1 MLPLLIGGNE
11 QLWKAIPS
19 SLGIVSPNLQRSK
32 GNHQPY
38 VFVMISCD
46 ILIPWVDYHCNN
58 FPLLTFFYSTVA
70 SKKKKHM
77 GETSSETRNMMLFF
91 GFFGIFMGVSW
102 GFSHHSS
109 DTSLIIHR
117 PAGPAPR
124 RMAAVAGGRQH
135 RGPRCSLHDPVYS
148 WYLTSNIHEY
158 LSMNR
163 RIANNTSIYIYSN
176 MLIILPFTIHTTM
189 VNIMKLMMAIIGY
202 KIAI

>member
-102 GFSHHSS
+102 GFSHPPSCWPGSAPHGRRGRRP
-109 DTSLIIHR
+109 TAPR
-117 PAGPAPR
+117 PAVQPPR
-124 RMAAVAGGRQH
+124 SGVFMV
-135 RGPRCSLHDPVYS
+135 
-148 WYLTSNIHEY
+148 SNQQY
-158 LSMNR
+158 
-163 RIANNTSIYIYSN
+163 
-176 MLIILPFTIHTTM
+176 P
-189 VNIMKLMMAIIGY
+189 
-202 KIAI
+202 